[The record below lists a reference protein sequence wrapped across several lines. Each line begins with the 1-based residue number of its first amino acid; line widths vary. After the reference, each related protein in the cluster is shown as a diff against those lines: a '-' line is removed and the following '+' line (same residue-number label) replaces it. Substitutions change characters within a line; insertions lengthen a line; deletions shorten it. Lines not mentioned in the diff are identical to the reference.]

1 MSKVILFMISIH
13 SLIASVQADTI
24 VLKSG
29 TEIKGDVIKQ
39 SATHLWIDIGH
50 DVIPIE
56 KIQVENL
63 LIDDAKDEIVTESE
77 HTLFKT
83 GDSLIER
90 TPQSQATI
98 VGPSVI
104 KVSTPGGL
112 GSGVF
117 INDEGFAIT
126 NAHVIQ
132 GETDLEVTVWLP
144 QLDNSLQRTTVEEVE
159 IIAIN
164 NHLDLA
170 LLPGKA
176 EGILDLARAS
186 ARENLDLVR
195 L

>member
-1 MSKVILFMISIH
+1 MLKVILFILPI
-13 SLIASVQADTI
+13 LCLVTQTDADT
-24 VLKSG
+24 VTLKSG
-29 TEIKGDVIKQ
+29 TEIKGVVIKQ

-50 DVIPIE
+50 DVIPIDM
-56 KIQVENL
+56 IQVEH
-63 LIDDAKDEIVTESE
+63 LIIDETGDDADEVSQS
-77 HTLFKT
+77 TLFKT
-83 GDSLIER
+83 SDSLLER
-90 TPQSQATI
+90 IPQSQATI

-112 GSGVF
+112 GSGVM

-144 QLDNSLQRTTVEEVE
+144 QSDGSFQRTTIEEVE

-170 LLPGKA
+170 L
-176 EGILDLARAS
+176 
-186 ARENLDLVR
+186 
-195 L
+195 